1 MKRRRPTMR
10 PLALGSLALFAA
22 ASLGCPRTAPR
33 SDVPVIEVKQQKF
46 ARNVD
51 ADGYLRP
58 VLSVPVTVPSDVP
71 WGLRIVWLAASGS
84 VVKKGE
90 PVARFDDLEPKSR
103 LQDAQARRTISFAGQ
118 EKELIARR
126 VDEQQRQRLITTA
139 ERELEL
145 SRSFLHR
152 DPLIFSRDQI
162 IEDELDE
169 KWQAAKLEHA
179 QKSAPVGKGLNGN
192 KVGLMEVEVRKA
204 DESIRR
210 AEKGLSALV
219 LTAPQD
225 GVLTIRRRN
234 WADTYRVGDTVYR
247 TMSVAEVSSVENME
261 AEVFVLEAEASGLA
275 TGRKAEVVIEAQPGR
290 SFAAEVKQVET
301 VTKQRQEKSPTQ
313 YFGVILRLTHTDP
326 EVMKPGERVRAR
338 LFLHEQQALVVPRPA
353 LYDHD
358 GRWVVYRRDGR
369 GEFAAVP
376 VTLGPSTAG
385 LVTIETGLH
394 AGEIIAL
401 REPGKTAGE
410 LLPAATAKSE
420 RPR

>member
-1 MKRRRPTMR
+1 MKRCQFAGQGLTPWF
-10 PLALGSLALFAA
+10 LALLTA
-22 ASLGCPRTAPR
+22 ASPGCSPTAPR
-33 SDVPVIEVKQQKF
+33 SGVPVIEVKQQKF

-71 WGLRIVWLAASGS
+71 FGLRIVWLAQSGS

-90 PVARFDDLEPKSR
+90 PVARFDDLEPRSR
-103 LQDAQARRTISFAGQ
+103 LQDAQSRRTISGAEQ
-118 EKELIARR
+118 EKEQIARGI
-126 VDEQQRQRLITTA
+126 DEQQRQRLITTA
-139 ERELEL
+139 ERELYL
-145 SRSFLHR
+145 SQSFLHR

-169 KWQAAKLEHA
+169 KWQAAKLDHA
-179 QKSAPVGKGLNGN
+179 KKSAPVGQGLSRN

-204 DESIRR
+204 EESIRR
-210 AEKGLSALV
+210 AEKGLSALE
-219 LTAPQD
+219 LTAPHD
-225 GVLTIRRRN
+225 GVLTIRRRS
-234 WADTYRVGDTVYR
+234 WGDTYRVGDTVYR
-247 TMSVAEVSSVENME
+247 SMSVAEVSSVENME

-275 TGRKAEVVIEAQPGR
+275 KGRKAEVVIEAQPDR

-301 VTKQRQEKSPTQ
+301 VTKQRLEKSPTQ
-313 YFGVILRLTHTDP
+313 YFGVILRLAHTDP

-353 LYDHD
+353 LYDRD

-369 GEFAAVP
+369 GEFTAVP
-376 VTLGPSTAG
+376 VTLGPPTAG
-385 LVTIETGLH
+385 LVTIESGLH
-394 AGEIIAL
+394 AGDTIAL

-410 LLPAATAKSE
+410 LLPAAPKSD